1 MGKAE
6 VRPGG
11 VSAGPGKQFELY
23 SERSGRSQK
32 ILSKLTSD
40 FRLVRDV
47 CSCCVQDPSKSSLAP
62 DPALSAQG
70 PGPQKKTTTGGV
82 ISLTRN
88 VLTDRSMEKRL
99 FSGCR
104 DLGDK
109 GTDCS

>member
-40 FRLVRDV
+40 FRLVRDSVAAV
-47 CSCCVQDPSKSSLAP
+47 CRILARAAWHQTLLCPHRGQDPRKNHHRGCNSV
-62 DPALSAQG
+62 D
-70 PGPQKKTTTGGV
+70 KKC
-82 ISLTRN
+82 L
-88 VLTDRSMEKRL
+88 DRQIYGEKVV
-99 FSGCR
+99 
-104 DLGDK
+104 
-109 GTDCS
+109 

>member
-47 CSCCVQDPSKSSLAP
+47 
-62 DPALSAQG
+62 
-70 PGPQKKTTTGGV
+70 
-82 ISLTRN
+82 
-88 VLTDRSMEKRL
+88 
-99 FSGCR
+99 
-104 DLGDK
+104 
-109 GTDCS
+109 